1 MKKWVDRAGIA
12 IGALTTKKY
21 RYFSDNIDSPR
32 VSEIMESLDMQL
44 PEITGEGYYPFR
56 INWEE
61 KKLEGAFFVEQ
72 WFSDNHPVILYH
84 HGAAEGS
91 YDFSFKRILASRKQ
105 EIRGNLI
112 AIQAPFNRSNKEFL
126 ESIRDIANY
135 TSMLAASVMIMDG
148 LIEKLRHRGCPKI
161 LVTGLSLGGFVT
173 NLHFAYRNTADEY
186 RPIFAGGKM
195 SDAFLYSAYSRITA
209 PYAKDHPKELEE
221 TLDFEKDMKRKDQHK
236 LYPMLGKQDQI
247 VRFQV
252 QKNSYPSAEIRVV
265 PYGHA
270 TGSLRFGMLREYI
283 LEGLKKMED
292 SKEVAGIR

>member
-12 IGALTTKKY
+12 LGALTTKKY

-56 INWEE
+56 INWKE

-72 WFSDNHPVILYH
+72 WLSDNHPVILYH

-91 YDFSFKRILASRKQ
+91 YDFSFKRILASRKK
-105 EIRGNLI
+105 EIQGNLI
-112 AIQAPFNRSNKEFL
+112 AIQAPFNQSNKEFL
-126 ESIRDIANY
+126 ASIGDLSNY
-135 TSMLAASVMIMDG
+135 TGMLAASVMIMDG
-148 LIEKLRHRGCPKI
+148 LIEQLRKRGCPKI

-195 SDAFLYSAYSRITA
+195 SDAFLYSAYSRITS
-209 PYAKDHPKELEE
+209 PHAKDHPKALEE
-221 TLDFEKDMKRKDQHK
+221 ILDFEEEMARKDQHK
-236 LYPMLGKQDQI
+236 LYPMLGEQDQI
-247 VRFQV
+247 VRLEV
-252 QKNSYPSAEIRVV
+252 QKNSYPLAEIRVV

-270 TGSLRFGMLREYI
+270 TGSLRFRMLREYI
-283 LEGLKKMED
+283 LEGLEDME
-292 SKEVAGIR
+292 VVR

>member
-1 MKKWVDRAGIA
+1 MQKWVDRAGIA

-61 KKLEGAFFVEQ
+61 KKLEGAYFVEQ
-72 WFSDNHPVILYH
+72 WLSDNHPAIIYH

-91 YDFSFKRILASRKQ
+91 YDFSFKRIIASRKK
-105 EIRGNLI
+105 EIQGNLI
-112 AIQAPFNRSNKEFL
+112 AIQAPYNQSNKEFL

-135 TSMLAASVMIMDG
+135 TSMLATSVMIIDG
-148 LIEKLRHRGCPKI
+148 LIEQLRKRGCPKT

-209 PYAKDHPKELEE
+209 PYAKDHPNALEGI
-221 TLDFEKDMKRKDQHK
+221 LDFEKDMKRKDQHK
-236 LYPMLGKQDQI
+236 LFPMLGEQDQI
-247 VRFQV
+247 VRLEV
-252 QKNSYPSAEIRVV
+252 QKNSYPSAEIRTV

-270 TGSLRFGMLREYI
+270 TGSIRFGMLREYI
-283 LEGLKKMED
+283 LEGLNNMED
-292 SKEVAGIR
+292 MKDGEGIR

>member
-72 WFSDNHPVILYH
+72 WLSDNHPVILYH

-112 AIQAPFNRSNKEFL
+112 AIQAPFNKSNKEFL

-135 TSMLAASVMIMDG
+135 TSMMAASVMIMDG
-148 LIEKLRHRGCPKI
+148 LIEQLRHRGCPKI

-221 TLDFEKDMKRKDQHK
+221 ILDFEKDMKREDQNK

-247 VRFQV
+247 VRFEV
-252 QKNSYPSAEIRVV
+252 QKNSYPAAEIRVV

-292 SKEVAGIR
+292 SKEVEGIR